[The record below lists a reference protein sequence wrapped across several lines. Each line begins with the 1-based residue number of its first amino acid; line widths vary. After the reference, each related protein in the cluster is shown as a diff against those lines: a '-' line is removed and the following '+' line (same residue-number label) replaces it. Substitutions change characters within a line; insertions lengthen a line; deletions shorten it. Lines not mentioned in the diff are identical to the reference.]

1 LTPDR
6 PGHIVLPVSSV
17 LNALLVATGTATI
30 LLGVWHLSVPRVF
43 RFARAVEV
51 DEPHAS
57 TGLGS
62 IRVGLWRYERRR
74 ADVVGLSW
82 VMSNAASFVLV
93 SIGILDIAWA
103 VDDRTIPI
111 VLGSAWIAAWWG
123 LRAAG
128 QFALG
133 RRPIDLAIALGFA
146 VPGAIHVVTALV
158 P

>member
-1 LTPDR
+1 M
-6 PGHIVLPVSSV
+6 SSA
-17 LNALLVATGTATI
+17 LDALLATTGIATV

-43 RFARAVEV
+43 GFAQAIGV
-51 DEPHAS
+51 DAPNAR
-57 TGLGS
+57 TGLGT
-62 IRVGLWRYERRR
+62 IRVGLWRYQRRR
-74 ADVVGLSW
+74 ADAVGLSW
-82 VMSNAASFVLV
+82 VMSNAASLVLV

-103 VDDRTIPI
+103 GGDRTIPI